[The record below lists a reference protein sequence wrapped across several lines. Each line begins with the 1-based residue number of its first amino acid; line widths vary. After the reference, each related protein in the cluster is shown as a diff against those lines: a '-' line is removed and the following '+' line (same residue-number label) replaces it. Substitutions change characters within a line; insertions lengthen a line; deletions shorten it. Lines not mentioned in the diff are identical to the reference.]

1 MNVSL
6 RQFLF
11 FPVQSIF
18 DLKGMGIVES
28 VGSNVKNIKVGDRVV
43 VSAPIAC
50 GQCECKLPSFPLLSN
65 LLILGPDC
73 RTGMFSLCDITND
86 SKVMETL
93 YGHRICGAFGYSHLT
108 GKFRTIRIIDR
119 WTFLLVLAGG
129 YDGCQAEWVRVPFA
143 DVNLLKIENDRLTDE
158 QVLFLSD
165 IVCTG

>member
-1 MNVSL
+1 
-6 RQFLF
+6 
-11 FPVQSIF
+11 
-18 DLKGMGIVES
+18 MGIVES
-28 VGSNVKNIKVGDRVV
+28 VGKNVKNIQVGDRVV

-50 GQCECKLPSFPLLSN
+50 GQCECKIIEIRLRFGLSWTE
-65 LLILGPDC
+65 LDC

-108 GKFRTIRIIDR
+108 G
-119 WTFLLVLAGG
+119 G

-143 DVNLLKIENDRLTDE
+143 DVNLLKIKNERLTDE

-165 IVCTG
+165 IVCTGQ